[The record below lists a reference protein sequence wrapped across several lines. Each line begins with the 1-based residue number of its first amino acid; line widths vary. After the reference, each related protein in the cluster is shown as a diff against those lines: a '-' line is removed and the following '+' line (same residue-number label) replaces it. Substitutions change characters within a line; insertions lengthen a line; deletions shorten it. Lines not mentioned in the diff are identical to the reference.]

1 MIISWNIKIKQNMKQ
16 FVPWSYCTFKNYLYL
31 YSLLL
36 IMHFFSRNV
45 GDEWKQMTINFPFFL
60 HKITWYNSILWRA
73 CTLYRNKQAYYNSLF
88 LSHIVTYQ
96 RWTRTFTTY
105 MYLLMKISSI
115 ISAFAVV
122 TQSIRSYIL
131 LENSKRVKCIHS
143 IIYCI
148 AHQYQWMFYTFSF
161 YHF

>member
-45 GDEWKQMTINFPFFL
+45 RDEWKQMTINFPFFL
-60 HKITWYNSILWRA
+60 HKITWYSSILWRA

-88 LSHIVTYQ
+88 LFHIVTYQ

-131 LENSKRVKCIHS
+131 LENSKRVKCIQS

>member
-36 IMHFFSRNV
+36 IMHFVFQKRPRWMKTN
-45 GDEWKQMTINFPFFL
+45 DYKFPIFL

-148 AHQYQWMFYTFSF
+148 AHQCQWMFYTFSF

>member
-1 MIISWNIKIKQNMKQ
+1 
-16 FVPWSYCTFKNYLYL
+16 
-31 YSLLL
+31 
-36 IMHFFSRNV
+36 
-45 GDEWKQMTINFPFFL
+45 MTLNFPFFL

-131 LENSKRVKCIHS
+131 LENSKRVKCIRS

-161 YHF
+161 YHAFLAKIICLDTTVLGIDTISVVNKSGTMDIFQT